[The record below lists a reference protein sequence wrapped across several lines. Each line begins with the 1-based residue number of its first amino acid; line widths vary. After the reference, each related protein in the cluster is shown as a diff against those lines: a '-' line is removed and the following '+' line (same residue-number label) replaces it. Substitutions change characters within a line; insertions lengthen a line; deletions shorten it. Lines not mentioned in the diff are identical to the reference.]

1 MIEAKFVVEREDFK
15 LTADFQMPGK
25 GVTALFGQSG
35 SGKTTTINAIC
46 GLVKPD
52 HGTIKIN
59 DHTLFD
65 SVKSINV
72 PTSKRGLGY
81 VFQEGRLF
89 PHMTVQENL
98 FYGMKSKNIS
108 IPSKE
113 DTINILGL
121 RKFLYRKPLSLSGG
135 ERQRVAI
142 GRALLCSPKI
152 LLMDEPL
159 AALDVAR
166 KQELL
171 PYISTLRDILKIPI
185 IYVSHQIDEI
195 MHLADTLI
203 LLNNGEI
210 VAQGPV
216 SEVINATKNSS
227 YFGIGVK
234 SSFLTCIINNHETEA
249 RITNLGFNGG
259 SISTKFIDKPIGTKI
274 RAKIRA
280 QDIAIALKRPTDI
293 SIANIFE
300 TRIHSIEIN
309 DLNFM
314 DLQLMVKDTI
324 IWSRLTRRSVSNL
337 QLTPGQMVFALIKST
352 AIEVLS

>member
-1 MIEAKFVVEREDFK
+1 MK
-15 LTADFQMPGK
+15 LNLLIDNK
-25 GVTALFGQSG
+25 LE
-35 SGKTTTINAIC
+35 
-46 GLVKPD
+46 
-52 HGTIKIN
+52 
-59 DHTLFD
+59 
-65 SVKSINV
+65 
-72 PTSKRGLGY
+72 LG
-81 VFQEGRLF
+81 ES
-89 PHMTVQENL
+89 T
-98 FYGMKSKNIS
+98 
-108 IPSKE
+108 KE
-113 DTINILGL
+113 DVINILGL
-121 RKFLYRKPLSLSGG
+121 AKFLDRKPLSLSGG
-135 ERQRVAI
+135 ERQRVGI

-171 PYISTLRDILKIPI
+171 PYISTLKDILKIPI

-216 SEVINATKNSS
+216 SEVINGGNNSS

-234 SSFLTCIINNHETEA
+234 SSFLTCTVDNHETEA
-249 RITNLGFNGG
+249 RITNLKFNGG

-280 QDIAIALKRPTDI
+280 QDIAIALKQPSDI

-300 TRIHSIEIN
+300 TRIHSIEKN
-309 DLNFM
+309 DLDFM
-314 DLQLMVKDTI
+314 DLQLKVKDTI

-337 QLTPGQMVFALIKST
+337 QLTPGQKVFALIKST
-352 AIEVLS
+352 AIEVLG